1 MVTKENLA
9 QVLKLLEFKQN
20 GDIFSKTYAN
30 DAVIK
35 VDFKNFKII
44 YPLEIKKAM
53 RLLATFLILKI

>member
-20 GDIFSKTYAN
+20 DEIFSKTYAN

-35 VDFKNFKII
+35 VDFKKFKNN
-44 YPLEIKKAM
+44 LSTRDKKS
-53 RLLATFLILKI
+53 R

>member
-20 GDIFSKTYAN
+20 GEIFSKTYAN

-35 VDFKNFKII
+35 VDFKNN
-44 YPLEIKKAM
+44 LSTRDKK
-53 RLLATFLILKI
+53 RR